1 MATTST
7 DRPDTQANLRKLL
20 DGFTLEM
27 TAKDVERLEAAA
39 PNIPQGTR
47 ISVTFLPGEE
57 FPQRVFASG
66 VVKKLGFVP
75 VPHISARRLKSEAEL
90 EKFLDDLATQ
100 VGIEDCFVIAGD
112 PPQPEGPYEDALAVI
127 RSGKLQQYG
136 IRHVGISGY
145 PEGHPDISNEK
156 LWQALRDK
164 KATLEEMGLGYSVM
178 TQFGFDAEPVLNW
191 LEQVKKEG
199 IDVPI
204 RIGVAGPAGIK
215 TLLGYAKRCGV
226 GVSTRVMAKYGL
238 SITQLIGSAGPNSII
253 EEMAQGLDPARHG
266 DVYLHFYPFGGL
278 AKTAEWIRDY
288 KQSNG
293 LA

>member
-7 DRPDTQANLRKLL
+7 DRPDTKANRTKLL
-20 DGFTLEM
+20 TGFTLEM

-39 PNIPQGTR
+39 PLIPQGTR

-57 FPQRVFASG
+57 FPARVAAAAA
-66 VVKKLGFVP
+66 VKRLGFVP

-90 EKFLDDLATQ
+90 EGFLNDLATT
-100 VGIEDCFVIAGD
+100 VGNDNCFVIAGD
-112 PPQPEGPYEDALAVI
+112 PPVPEGPYEDALAVI

-145 PEGHPDISNEK
+145 PEGHSEIPTDK

-164 KATLEEMGLGYSVM
+164 KKTLEEMGLDYSVM
-178 TQFGFDAEPVLNW
+178 TQFGFDAEPVLGW
-191 LEQVKKEG
+191 LEQVKNEG
-199 IDVPI
+199 VNVPI
-204 RIGVAGPAGIK
+204 RVGVAGPAGIK

-226 GVSTRVMAKYGL
+226 GVSTKVAMKYGL
-238 SITQLIGSAGPNSII
+238 SLTQLIGSAGPDSII
-253 EEMAQGLDPARHG
+253 EDLAEGLDPARHG

-278 AKTAEWIRDY
+278 AKTAEWIKDY
-288 KQSNG
+288 KAKNG
-293 LA
+293 IA